1 LEIPFKTIRTREWM
15 HLVITLKV
23 EEFQEEIGGA
33 KINIMKA
40 KIESD
45 IDELNSLEFFTLAT
59 NLKKCDTVK
68 IL

>member
-1 LEIPFKTIRTREWM
+1 M